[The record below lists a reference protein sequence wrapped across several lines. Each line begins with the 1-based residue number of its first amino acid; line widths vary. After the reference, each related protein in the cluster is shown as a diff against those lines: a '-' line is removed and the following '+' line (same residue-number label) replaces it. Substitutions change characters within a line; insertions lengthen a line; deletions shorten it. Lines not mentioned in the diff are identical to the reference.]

1 MLINAFPTARRS
13 SVQYDRD
20 STRLGVLLKC
30 KTEEGTVNVY
40 RYLRAHEHKS
50 KRGRM
55 LEDGDIVACLH
66 NTIFHSSSSSLDQST
81 LFNKSVNTSMNLTLP
96 ILSPPSPIQLTLDEL
111 KIRRAEIKKIS
122 NDSYEDDRASIDF
135 PFDGKRPSPSSQSTP
150 YSAGTII
157 TPMTRPSFLLNSDN
171 FNC

>member
-1 MLINAFPTARRS
+1 MLLYTHS

-20 STRLGVLLKC
+20 SKRLGVLLKC

-66 NTIFHSSSSSLDQST
+66 NTIFHSSSSLDQST
-81 LFNKSVNTSMNLTLP
+81 LFNKSGNTSMNLTLP
-96 ILSPPSPIQLTLDEL
+96 ILSPPSPIQLTLDQL
-111 KIRRAEIKKIS
+111 KIRRAEIKKVS
-122 NDSYEDDRASIDF
+122 NDSYEDDRASMDF
-135 PFDGKRPSPSSQSTP
+135 PFDAKRPSASSQSTP
-150 YSAGTII
+150 YSAGTMI
-157 TPMTRPSFLLNSDN
+157 TPMTRPSFFLNRDRKSVV
-171 FNC
+171 